1 MIRVPRWLVSTLGAL
16 FSIFHAVLGYA
27 AISEYVNPLQGAVGI
42 ILYLFAVLATAVL
55 YRGRKLPEAQALINL
70 AISIFVPYLINLNLD
85 PATAT
90 AHSTWYVIGIATLLA
105 GTAVRQQVVIAW
117 IGILIL
123 AFQQILWAGFL
134 IGWQTGLAGAL
145 MLVFAGHAISKGI
158 ENAAK
163 EALRYTDL
171 RLDNE
176 GQLVVSKAAA
186 AERKTRLDFALAG
199 AFPMLETIVQ
209 KNGQLSE
216 DEKKE
221 ARLLEA
227 ALRDEI
233 RGRGL
238 MSDEVRAAARAARE
252 RGVEVLILDEGG
264 VDQMSLEERRKIMG
278 NVCEAI
284 KVVDQGRITLR
295 APVGEAWR
303 VTLVATRPGI
313 AKPDIW
319 LKF

>member
-27 AISEYVNPLQGAVGI
+27 ALSEYVNPLQGAVGI

-55 YRGRKLPEAQALINL
+55 YRGRKLPEAQALVNL
-70 AISIFVPYLINLNLD
+70 AISIFVPYLINVNLD

-209 KNGQLSE
+209 KNGQLSD

-264 VDQMSLEERRKIMG
+264 VDQMSLEDKRKIMG

>member
-1 MIRVPRWLVSTLGAL
+1 M
-16 FSIFHAVLGYA
+16 
-27 AISEYVNPLQGAVGI
+27 
-42 ILYLFAVLATAVL
+42 
-55 YRGRKLPEAQALINL
+55 
-70 AISIFVPYLINLNLD
+70 
-85 PATAT
+85 
-90 AHSTWYVIGIATLLA
+90 
-105 GTAVRQQVVIAW
+105 
-117 IGILIL
+117 
-123 AFQQILWAGFL
+123 
-134 IGWQTGLAGAL
+134 
-145 MLVFAGHAISKGI
+145 
-158 ENAAK
+158 
-163 EALRYTDL
+163 
-171 RLDNE
+171 
-176 GQLVVSKAAA
+176 
-186 AERKTRLDFALAG
+186 
-199 AFPMLETIVQ
+199 
-209 KNGQLSE
+209 SE